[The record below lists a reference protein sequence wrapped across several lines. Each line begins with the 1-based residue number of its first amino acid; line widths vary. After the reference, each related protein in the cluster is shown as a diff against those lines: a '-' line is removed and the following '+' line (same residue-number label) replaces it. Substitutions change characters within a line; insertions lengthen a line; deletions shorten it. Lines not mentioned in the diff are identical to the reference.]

1 MQLNFINTLPCPVN
15 VIYKVS
21 DKNEELMLQGNKYE
35 FAQDLEAGKEII
47 VAAFLENGNCGNFI
61 QLDGFETGEVN
72 LGKGNGTKGYSILI
86 TVREK
91 NLIITRLNEEEQ
103 LEKSN
108 TGDPYVA

>member
-1 MQLNFINTLPCPVN
+1 MI
-15 VIYKVS
+15 
-21 DKNEELMLQGNKYE
+21 QGNKYE
-35 FAQDLEAGKEII
+35 FAQDLEAEREII

-61 QLDGFETGEVN
+61 QLDGFKTGEVN